1 MSENILGKNIQY
13 MRKLYGETLDE
24 LGCVLKLA
32 RNTVKGYESGRSEP
46 KLEILEELSKHYGK
60 TVDEMMN
67 VKLYELEG
75 IDSKRIVDMD
85 EMFNV
90 FLHKLPLVESKG
102 ANENGNFFKGML
114 VIKEMLNSFCSG
126 EDVKGTVITDATDFF
141 GEALK
146 EEIYEAG
153 ANMLWCIFFLWTQQY
168 TDLKSLQKLQ
178 KRLHLKQVD
187 WKEMIYEIK
196 KDEKKSANKKYAF
209 IADFDESI
217 NELIG
222 ILKSMNQWANLGDYY
237 LALRYILGMV
247 DTGCSN
253 EMNQAVGIQMMKSYA
268 LLGNQYA
275 LDFLRIDID
284 KNNS

>member
-1 MSENILGKNIQY
+1 MSENILGKNIQF

-24 LGCVLKLA
+24 LGDVLKLA

-46 KLEILEELSKHYGK
+46 NLETLVELSKHYGR
-60 TVDEMMN
+60 TVDEMLN

-85 EMFNV
+85 EMLGV
-90 FLHKLPLVESKG
+90 FLHQLPLVESKE
-102 ANENGNFFKGML
+102 ANENGYFLKGML
-114 VIKEMLNSFCSG
+114 VVKEMLNSFYSG

-168 TDLKSLQKLQ
+168 TDLKSLQKLK
-178 KRLHLKQVD
+178 KRLYLKQVD

-196 KDEKKSANKKYAF
+196 KDEKKSTNKKHAF
-209 IADFDESI
+209 IADFDETI
-217 NELIG
+217 NGLIG
-222 ILKSMNQWANLGDYY
+222 ILKSMNQWANLGDFY
-237 LALRYILGMV
+237 LALRYRLGMI

-253 EMNQAVGIQMMKSYA
+253 EMNKAVGTQMMISYA

-275 LDFLRIDID
+275 LDFLKIDVD
-284 KNNS
+284 KNIS